1 MKDDEDGIIDLIF
14 YCVGCNIVDILGMVG
29 EFTPLPHFLLKHC
42 QWQVVIYILSFFVL
56 IPGHPVIDPT
66 AIVFCEG
73 NIGVLFILLTPGLLK
88 HKTGFHK

>member
-1 MKDDEDGIIDLIF
+1 MIDLIF

-29 EFTPLPHFLLKHC
+29 EFSLLVSITFC
-42 QWQVVIYILSFFVL
+42 Q
-56 IPGHPVIDPT
+56 
-66 AIVFCEG
+66 G

>member
-1 MKDDEDGIIDLIF
+1 MKDSEDRMIDLIF

-29 EFTPLPHFLLKHC
+29 EFSLLVSITFC
-42 QWQVVIYILSFFVL
+42 Q
-56 IPGHPVIDPT
+56 
-66 AIVFCEG
+66 G